1 MKYNHLSKAHDEW
14 TSNSHTA
21 SFLSD
26 LEHTVLAKALK
37 IDKKRPTTREDANY
51 KIGKFNLL
59 LNEGFI
65 GVDQQAHTDYPSRIL
80 T

>member
-21 SFLSD
+21 SFLRD

-59 LNEGFI
+59 LNKGFI
-65 GVDQQAHTDYPSRIL
+65 GVDQQAHTDYPSRIR